1 MQIIMKIGRFGYILD
16 NSSIFILCFL
26 NMVNCV
32 VFVLECVYMLFLGD
46 TKCLGM
52 KCHGVCMYSLFKC
65 FSKKGGCVY
74 MCDST
79 DMIKY

>member
-1 MQIIMKIGRFGYILD
+1 
-16 NSSIFILCFL
+16 
-26 NMVNCV
+26 MVNCV

-65 FSKKGGCVY
+65 FSKKVGVYICVIAQIWQNINNE
-74 MCDST
+74 S
-79 DMIKY
+79 KQ